1 MRVLQLSTSNHGG
14 AGISAAILDKKLQE
28 YGVESRL
35 ITRSNLKLY
44 EFANSKATTFLGKI
58 TASNEYDFLSSHSA
72 FTLDPKQVSDLD
84 PHIIHVH
91 NWYNMLSVSSFSI
104 LSKISPIVF
113 TLHDERLVTGGC
125 HVTLGC
131 GKYLSKCT
139 NCPAHRLHFS
149 REKYRSELVS
159 FFESGANYGII
170 SPSNWL
176 MKKIERTPM
185 AKNAM
190 FLRVIPNHLAMH
202 ATTLSTPKKN
212 VEKTQLIFVA
222 SNLEAP
228 YKGLKLLF
236 SAMSIL
242 DTKLEQSDKKLD
254 LTLVGSST
262 REISL
267 AFKNICMTVKP
278 QLSTEEL
285 SEQLTLTDI
294 LVVPSLSE
302 NYPGVVAEAQ
312 LQGARVVANNIGG
325 ISEMVDDGF
334 SGYLSSPNP
343 ESLAEKIFEA
353 IFDPNWEIVR
363 TRAFQAVNARQN
375 EQLINQQHK
384 EAYEELLNGAGE

>member
-44 EFANSKATTFLGKI
+44 EIANSKATTFLGKI

-312 LQGARVVANNIGG
+312 LRGARVVANNIGG

>member
-1 MRVLQLSTSNHGG
+1 
-14 AGISAAILDKKLQE
+14 
-28 YGVESRL
+28 
-35 ITRSNLKLY
+35 
-44 EFANSKATTFLGKI
+44 
-58 TASNEYDFLSSHSA
+58 
-72 FTLDPKQVSDLD
+72 
-84 PHIIHVH
+84 
-91 NWYNMLSVSSFSI
+91 
-104 LSKISPIVF
+104 
-113 TLHDERLVTGGC
+113 
-125 HVTLGC
+125 
-131 GKYLSKCT
+131 
-139 NCPAHRLHFS
+139 
-149 REKYRSELVS
+149 
-159 FFESGANYGII
+159 
-170 SPSNWL
+170 

-375 EQLINQQHK
+375 EQLINQRHK

>member
-1 MRVLQLSTSNHGG
+1 VLQLSTSNHGG

-44 EFANSKATTFLGKI
+44 EIANSKATTFLGKI

-375 EQLINQQHK
+375 EQLINQRHK